1 MTDQLDFYDCVN
13 ARKYGSLGNDDGVTE
28 MMCDEFFNTHRDA
41 SERTLLQDALTSSQN
56 GPVDSGASQDN
67 SIEIVEVKEVKEGRT
82 SVQKDEGPSHNEVR
96 EVVQDENRPEVKE
109 NRPEV
114 TENRP
119 EVSAVSK
126 AAENLEDLGRLA
138 MFGKQRTV
146 LRRSQIREPPRTA
159 PSPVPNS
166 SAAQARN
173 RATPRTIPNRA
184 TTPTPVAQA
193 RIARPQP
200 TSGTTAT
207 NSGSIKPGLIRVTAA
222 PQPRTGERRSF
233 HGPVAN
239 VGRSPIVKAVRTPRP
254 AAQTPVGPIT
264 RARSKELNSRT
275 EQENAGNTRGA
286 PTRVQGS
293 TTENIE
299 NRFRQ
304 LRLGT
309 ERNSRNRAPRTTT
322 SSRPTGV
329 ARPTYP
335 VRIGHERQQS
345 GADFLRNDIVPSAR
359 EFRQELLHRKASLGS
374 CHRSSSTPKDAQK
387 QPIGGGAT
395 ATATTGPTASQPAGV
410 TSSRPPVARA
420 SSVTR
425 PSREVGNRPVP
436 RAASATRAP
445 VGPRPLSA
453 ASRPMARSGSITRIP
468 ARPPSVTRP
477 QIPNSALERRGLP
490 SSGALTGS
498 ARAPV
503 GRRPVAIPATARN
516 TTTAR
521 ATPLQTKPTEPRS
534 SVIRNPPSKKGPG
547 DGTPLRGFR
556 SELRQYPAPSGLTP
570 LHRQL
575 TSSVNVNFHTIHG
588 HACTSSH
595 GSPTIAAAPASPA
608 KVLSK
613 QEVQAMVNRLS
624 LPKRPVTEATPRS
637 KIANQKTHGL
647 SCVKIRSRSTSMAR
661 RPLSAQELNAPTCS
675 RALFAESEGG
685 RPATADGG
693 GEVAAVRG
701 KVLL

>member
-41 SERTLLQDALTSSQN
+41 SERTLLQDALASSQN
-56 GPVDSGASQDN
+56 GPVDNAADKERHVQDN
-67 SIEIVEVKEVKEGRT
+67 SVEVVEVKEVNEGPT
-82 SVQKDEGPSHNEVR
+82 VVQKEEGPSRNEVG
-96 EVVQDENRPEVKE
+96 EVVQDENRPEIKE
-109 NRPEV
+109 NIPEV

-119 EVSAVSK
+119 EASAVSK

-159 PSPVPNS
+159 PSPVPNV
-166 SAAQARN
+166 SATQARN
-173 RATPRTIPNRA
+173 RGTPRTVPNRA
-184 TTPTPVAQA
+184 TTPTPGAHA
-193 RIARPQP
+193 RLARPQP
-200 TSGTTAT
+200 TSGTTTAP
-207 NSGSIKPGLIRVTAA
+207 NGGSIKPGPVRVTPA

-233 HGPVAN
+233 QGPVAN
-239 VGRSPIVKAVRTPRP
+239 VGRSPIIRAVRTPRP

-264 RARSKELNSRT
+264 RARSKELNSRN
-275 EQENAGNTRGA
+275 EQENAGNTRSVA
-286 PTRVQGS
+286 TKAQGS
-293 TTENIE
+293 TTEVVSVRSFENIRVKSIE

-309 ERNSRNRAPRTTT
+309 ERSSRNRAPRTTT

-329 ARPTYP
+329 TRPTYP
-335 VRIGHERQQS
+335 VRIGHERQQC
-345 GADFLRNDIVPSAR
+345 GADFLRNDTVPSAR
-359 EFRQELLHRKASLGS
+359 EFHRELLHRKASLGS

-387 QPIGGGAT
+387 QPSGGGAT
-395 ATATTGPTASQPAGV
+395 ATASNRPTASQAAGV
-410 TSSRPPVARA
+410 TSSRLPMARS

-425 PSREVGNRPVP
+425 PSREVVNRPVP

-453 ASRPMARSGSITRIP
+453 ASRPMARSDSITRIP

-477 QIPNSALERRGLP
+477 QIPNSTLERRGIS

-503 GRRPVAIPATARN
+503 GRRPVAITATARN

-556 SELRQYPAPSGLTP
+556 SELRQYPAPS
-570 LHRQL
+570 
-575 TSSVNVNFHTIHG
+575 V
-588 HACTSSH
+588 
-595 GSPTIAAAPASPA
+595 
-608 KVLSK
+608 
-613 QEVQAMVNRLS
+613 
-624 LPKRPVTEATPRS
+624 
-637 KIANQKTHGL
+637 
-647 SCVKIRSRSTSMAR
+647 
-661 RPLSAQELNAPTCS
+661 
-675 RALFAESEGG
+675 
-685 RPATADGG
+685 
-693 GEVAAVRG
+693 
-701 KVLL
+701 